1 MFLTTGV
8 ESSFRALI
16 IVEATEF
23 TDPRPTLERS
33 ALGNDGTTTFPELL
47 EKDDD
52 EEDDEP
58 PRVDGKLTPVVEPNP

>member
-47 EKDDD
+47 EKMMMM
-52 EEDDEP
+52 
-58 PRVDGKLTPVVEPNP
+58 RRMMNLQGWMVN